1 MENLPDFPSP
11 TGLPTQ
17 KRYITTHDATGRSVF
32 ANEIDPTAVYERV
45 NPKLD
50 FFLAYANT
58 TFPAEMNDDFDI
70 AKYKGLFAGPQPPIS
85 IPGGTVLRVCN
96 FAPGSVT
103 PMHRTLSLD
112 YGIVIAG
119 QVELVLDSGET
130 KLLEPGDIAV
140 QRGTMHA
147 WRTPHGNTWSRMVFI
162 LQEGNALELDGQALE
177 EDYGGLDLVPGKDFR
192 RQEGK

>member
-1 MENLPDFPSP
+1 METLPNVLSP

-17 KRYITTHDATGRSVF
+17 KRHVTTHDASGRSVF
-32 ANEIDPTAVYERV
+32 TDEIDPTAVYQRLT
-45 NPKLD
+45 PTMD

-58 TFPAEMNDDFDI
+58 TFPAEMNADLDI
-70 AKYKGLFAGPQPPIS
+70 ARYKELFSGPQPPIS

-119 QVELVLDSGET
+119 NVELVLDSGET
-130 KLLEPGDIAV
+130 KLLKPGDIAV

-147 WRTPHGNTWSRMVFI
+147 WRVPHGETWSRMVFI
-162 LQEGNALELDGQALE
+162 LQEGNALEIDGQALE
-177 EDYGGLDLVPGKDFR
+177 EDYGGLNLESGK
-192 RQEGK
+192 